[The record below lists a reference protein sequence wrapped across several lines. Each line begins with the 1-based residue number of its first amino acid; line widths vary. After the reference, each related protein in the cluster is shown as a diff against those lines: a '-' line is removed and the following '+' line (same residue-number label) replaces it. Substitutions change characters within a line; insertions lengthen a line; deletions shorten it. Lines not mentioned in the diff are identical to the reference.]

1 MLKEIIENH
10 LEEMKDEELQKE
22 WEEVRARQVEL
33 MEQVRKNETV
43 EHLCAKELNKRGK
56 NPFHAEDIIEN
67 QEKYNLNNEFVEMV
81 LAHKTAGAVEQ
92 TYNRAKNIED
102 MRMIVN
108 W

>member
-56 NPFHAEDIIEN
+56 NPFRAEYIIEN
-67 QEKYNLNNEFVEMV
+67 QEKYNGNSP
-81 LAHKTAGAVEQ
+81 KTKGEC
-92 TYNRAKNIED
+92 
-102 MRMIVN
+102 
-108 W
+108 

>member
-22 WEEVRARQVEL
+22 WEEVRASQVEL

-43 EHLCAKELNKRGK
+43 EHLCAKELKKRGK

-67 QEKYNLNNEFVEMV
+67 QEKYNGNSP
-81 LAHKTAGAVEQ
+81 KTKGEC
-92 TYNRAKNIED
+92 
-102 MRMIVN
+102 
-108 W
+108 